1 LDKREKSTLYNGPSC
16 VSGPFKPNPKKPAT
30 ATTPV
35 VSTLLNVM
43 MGRPAGER
51 NKKKKNLR
59 VEREDEVIFPSTTV
73 FFSFPS

>member
-1 LDKREKSTLYNGPSC
+1 
-16 VSGPFKPNPKKPAT
+16 
-30 ATTPV
+30 
-35 VSTLLNVM
+35 M